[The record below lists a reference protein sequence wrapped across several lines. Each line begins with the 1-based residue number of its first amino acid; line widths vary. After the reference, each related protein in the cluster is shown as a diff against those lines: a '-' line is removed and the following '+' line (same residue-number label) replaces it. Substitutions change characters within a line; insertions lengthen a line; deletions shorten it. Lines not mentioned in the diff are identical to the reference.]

1 VEVELGIASGVVV
14 TPVAEIPNEED
25 TPPLVQPCL
34 VFFRVTMVPADEPVC
49 VKSISLPP
57 STITPSKVALAWV
70 GASPGKPG
78 VANASVKVADTVQS
92 KLTV

>member
-1 VEVELGIASGVVV
+1 MVV

-25 TPPLVQPCL
+25 NPSMVQDCC

-49 VKSISLPP
+49 AKSISLPP
-57 STITPSKVALAWV
+57 STTTPSRVVLACAGV
-70 GASPGKPG
+70 SPAAAGI
-78 VANASVKVADTVQS
+78 ANASVKVAETVQS